1 MDVKVLKDQLLRKK
15 ETVWKKRKIEEI
27 NEYCKSYAEFMDNS
41 KTERLS
47 VKNIIALL
55 EKNGYKSF
63 ESIKKTGKL
72 PKNAKVYFSN
82 RGKSLFAIRVKGDIK
97 NGVNIVGAHVDS
109 PRLDLKPEPIIE
121 DYEIAMAK
129 THYYGG
135 IKKYQWL
142 NIPLQMYGTIVKKD
156 GSIIDI
162 SIGDKPEDPIF
173 VISDL
178 LPHLDRREGDVKKVF
193 EAEKLNILLGSV
205 SVSYDEDI
213 KEGVKLN
220 VLKILNEKYGIVEE
234 DFISAEIEV
243 VPAFNSRDVGLDR
256 SLIASYGHDD
266 RVFAY
271 TALSAIIEAEPK
283 FKSSALI
290 IADKEEIGS
299 EGNTGSKNHYWIG
312 ILKELLSLQKEEVSL
327 AIEETLRN
335 SVLLSADVSAAVD
348 PNYKD
353 VHDLTNAPKLGYGI
367 VITKYTG
374 SGGKGA
380 TNDANAE
387 LVGKIRKILND
398 SNVTWQTGELG
409 RTDLGGGGTIAKF
422 FAEKGLDVIDAG
434 VPLLGMHAPYEIA
447 SKADIYETYLA
458 YKAFMESM
466 D

>member
-1 MDVKVLKDQLLRKK
+1 
-15 ETVWKKRKIEEI
+15 
-27 NEYCKSYAEFMDNS
+27 MDNS

-266 RVFAY
+266 RVCAY

-299 EGNTGSKNHYWIG
+299 EGNTGSK
-312 ILKELLSLQKEEVSL
+312 KSLLD
-327 AIEETLRN
+327 RN
-335 SVLLSADVSAAVD
+335 
-348 PNYKD
+348 
-353 VHDLTNAPKLGYGI
+353 T
-367 VITKYTG
+367 
-374 SGGKGA
+374 KGA
-380 TNDANAE
+380 
-387 LVGKIRKILND
+387 
-398 SNVTWQTGELG
+398 
-409 RTDLGGGGTIAKF
+409 
-422 FAEKGLDVIDAG
+422 
-434 VPLLGMHAPYEIA
+434 
-447 SKADIYETYLA
+447 SKPSKRRSYL
-458 YKAFMESM
+458 SH
-466 D
+466 

>member
-1 MDVKVLKDQLLRKK
+1 
-15 ETVWKKRKIEEI
+15 
-27 NEYCKSYAEFMDNS
+27 
-41 KTERLS
+41 
-47 VKNIIALL
+47 
-55 EKNGYKSF
+55 
-63 ESIKKTGKL
+63 
-72 PKNAKVYFSN
+72 
-82 RGKSLFAIRVKGDIK
+82 
-97 NGVNIVGAHVDS
+97 VGAHVDS

-162 SIGDKPEDPIF
+162 SIGDKQEDPIF

-193 EAEKLNILLGSV
+193 EAEKLNILLGSI

-243 VPAFNSRDVGLDR
+243 VPAFDSRDVGLDR

-266 RVFAY
+266 RVCAY

-312 ILKELLSLQKEEVSL
+312 VLKELLSLQKEDVTL